1 MTEKIREGILFIQK
15 LSFYKIYNIILLR
28 LSYTISRKFRKPFH
42 LGKPLGISIEPTTSC
57 NLRCP
62 ECPSGLRSFSRSTGM
77 LDEAVY
83 EVLINEVAP
92 YISYLS
98 LYFQGE
104 PYLNPNFLKFVRYA
118 SKKNIF
124 TATSTNAHYFDEE
137 ISRKTVQSGLDKLI
151 ISIDGTDQDTYAKYR
166 VGGNLDKVIQGT
178 ERLIKWKKKLKSK
191 RPFIILQFIVFKS
204 NQHQLNRI
212 KEIAKQLGVDKLSIK
227 TAQIYNFESKSDII
241 PDNSQYSRYK
251 KLNGVFAINNTMSN
265 NCWRMWSSCVITWDG
280 KMVPCCFDKDAHYVL
295 GDVYKKKFINI
306 WKSDAQQ
313 EFRQRVLKS
322 RKDIDICKNCSEGS
336 KIWV

>member
-1 MTEKIREGILFIQK
+1 M
-15 LSFYKIYNIILLR
+15 
-28 LSYTISRKFRKPFH
+28 
-42 LGKPLGISIEPTTSC
+42 
-57 NLRCP
+57 
-62 ECPSGLRSFSRSTGM
+62 
-77 LDEAVY
+77 
-83 EVLINEVAP
+83 
-92 YISYLS
+92 
-98 LYFQGE
+98 
-104 PYLNPNFLKFVRYA
+104 
-118 SKKNIF
+118 
-124 TATSTNAHYFDEE
+124 
-137 ISRKTVQSGLDKLI
+137 
-151 ISIDGTDQDTYAKYR
+151 
-166 VGGNLDKVIQGT
+166 
-178 ERLIKWKKKLKSK
+178 KSK